1 MLEKILLFQGV
12 QKQSLDALEKT
23 LRPRSFNKGDM
34 VIRQGDEGDALYLV
48 ITGRLKVVSSCE
60 EGKEALLDFF
70 GPNDYFGE
78 LALLDPNVRSASVIA
93 VENSDLLCITRR
105 KLMNFLQDNPEA
117 NLSLMRG
124 LARRTRAIS
133 QNLSSLAQL
142 DVYGRIAR
150 VIIQEAADEGGR
162 LITPQLTQKEIG
174 EMIGASREM
183 VSRILKDLR
192 TGGYISIEGRRIIV
206 HRRLPAHW

>member
-1 MLEKILLFQGV
+1 VLEKILLFQGV

-192 TGGYISIEGRRIIV
+192 TGGYIAIDKKRIII
-206 HRRLPAHW
+206 HPKLPSHW

>member
-12 QKQSLDALEKT
+12 KKKSLEALEKT
-23 LRPRSFNKGDM
+23 LRPRSYSRGDTI
-34 VIRQGDEGDALYLV
+34 IRQGDEGSSLYLV
-48 ITGRLKVVSSCE
+48 LTGRLKVVSSNE

-78 LALLDPNVRSASVIA
+78 LALLDANVRSASVIA
-93 VENSDLLCITRR
+93 VEETDLLCITRR
-105 KLMNFLQDNPEA
+105 KLMNFLQQNPEA
-117 NLSLMRG
+117 NLSVMRG
-124 LARRTRAIS
+124 LANRTRSIS

-142 DVYGRIAR
+142 DVYGRVAR
-150 VIIQEAADEGGR
+150 VIINEAVEEGDR
-162 LITPQLTQKEIG
+162 LITPTLTQKEIG
-174 EMIGASREM
+174 EMVGASREM

-192 TGGYISIEGRRIIV
+192 TGGYISTEGRRIIV